1 MKELTEGM
9 ALLFE
14 SALEPVIGTDGE
26 NIVFMNPAA
35 VSAFGDHRG
44 AEFSALLPEA
54 VRALAPAL
62 EPTAAPA
69 GVCVFGP
76 REAIE
81 ASGLDLTVHEL
92 VGSEGA

>member
-54 VRALAPAL
+54 VRALAPGQV
-62 EPTAAPA
+62 AAVTLCGKRASLRAAAA
-69 GVCVFGP
+69 GG
-76 REAIE
+76 R
-81 ASGLDLTVHEL
+81 TV
-92 VGSEGA
+92 

>member
-1 MKELTEGM
+1 MFTTSHKGSDMKELTEGM

-26 NIVFMNPAA
+26 NIVLMNPAA

-54 VRALAPAL
+54 VRALAPGQVAAL
-62 EPTAAPA
+62 YDA
-69 GVCVFGP
+69 GGRVLAGGVVEEI
-76 REAIE
+76 R
-81 ASGLDLTVHEL
+81 
-92 VGSEGA
+92 